1 VAGIFSPSRILS
13 SALSKRFFL
22 DAFQVSDRHY
32 WQREAS
38 KASWKDLRGFIE
50 YDMRVISAPMP
61 NGKSKLLVAVRAV
74 RGRRFKRVKLSI
86 AAKHQGVIYRDTL
99 EIHNLTEEPR
109 LVGLPDICPKL
120 DRKGRDHALP
130 VSGSLFI
137 KLAEA
142 VNSYDV
148 SVDGF
153 KKTAEIFRPVVVKA
167 QRGEFV
173 YRWGRYWNTA
183 LIEKEKQNIK
193 SRSYFRVVKSA
204 GQLWRPLRLR
214 RVLHELLTIRPLLS
228 LAFWNEN
235 LGTANHLR
243 NSLEGPKEFVSLAM
257 KLARTEAA

>member
-1 VAGIFSPSRILS
+1 MAGIFSPIRILS
-13 SALSKRFFL
+13 SAVSKRFFL
-22 DAFQVSDRHY
+22 DAFQVSDTHY
-32 WQREAS
+32 WQRQAP
-38 KASWKDLRGFIE
+38 KAFWKDLRGFIE
-50 YDMRVISAPMP
+50 YDTRVISAPMR
-61 NGKSKLLVAVRAV
+61 NGKSALLIAVRAV
-74 RGRRFKRVKLSI
+74 RGRRFKRIKLSI
-86 AAKHQGVIYRDTL
+86 AAKHDGVVYRDTL
-99 EIHNLTEEPR
+99 DIHNLTEEPR
-109 LVGLPDICPKL
+109 LVGLPDICLKL
-120 DRKGRDHALP
+120 DPKGRDHAVP

-153 KKTAEIFRPVVVKA
+153 QKSAEIFRPVVVKA

-173 YRWGRYWNTA
+173 KRWGRFWNTM

-193 SRSYFRVVKSA
+193 SRSYFRLVKSA

-214 RVLHELLTIRPLLS
+214 RALHELLTIRPLLS

-243 NSLEGPKEFVSLAM
+243 TSLEGPKEFVSLAM
-257 KLARTEAA
+257 KLAQTEAA